1 MKRNIVIATV
11 TAGVLLAGGGVAAAT
26 LGSDSGGTGGGT
38 PGGTAA
44 RTAGQD
50 EHSDAAEH
58 RAEARAAKR
67 LSAPQAIGAAL
78 DRVPGRATS
87 AELDDD
93 DRRGALVWEVDV
105 LDRHGVAYHVD
116 VDPATG
122 KALTAHRDRD
132 DDAAADAKE
141 DGRALAGT
149 TTSASEAA
157 RAAADKGRV
166 VSVDLD
172 DDGGAHWSVE
182 VSDGHGTEWSV
193 PLDGLR
199 VTPDRSDD

>member
-1 MKRNIVIATV
+1 MKRDIVIATV

-26 LGSDSGGTGGGT
+26 LGTDSGGADGGTGGGR
-38 PGGTAA
+38 AE
-44 RTAGQD
+44 RTVG
-50 EHSDAAEH
+50 HSDAAEH
-58 RAEARAAKR
+58 RAEAGAAKR

-78 DRVPGRATS
+78 DRVPGRVTS
-87 AELDDD
+87 AELDED

-116 VDPATG
+116 VDPGTG
-122 KALTAHRDRD
+122 KALSAHRDRD
-132 DDAAADAKE
+132 DDAPADAKE

-149 TTSASEAA
+149 TTTAAEAA

-182 VSDGHGTEWSV
+182 VSGGHGTEWSV

-199 VTPDRSDD
+199 VAPDRSDD

>member
-26 LGSDSGGTGGGT
+26 LGTDSGGTAG
-38 PGGTAA
+38 A
-44 RTAGQD
+44 RAERTVG
-50 EHSDAAEH
+50 HSDAAEH
-58 RAEARAAKR
+58 RAEAGAAQR

-78 DRVPGRATS
+78 DRVPGRVTS

-93 DRRGALVWEVDV
+93 DRRGGLVWEVDV
-105 LDRHGVAYHVD
+105 LDRHGVPYHVD
-116 VDPATG
+116 VDPGTG
-122 KALTAHRDRD
+122 KVGSAHRDRD

-149 TTSASEAA
+149 TTSASQAA

-172 DDGGAHWSVE
+172 DDGGAHWSVD
-182 VSDGHGTEWSV
+182 VSGDHETEWSV

-199 VTPDRSDD
+199 VTPERSDD